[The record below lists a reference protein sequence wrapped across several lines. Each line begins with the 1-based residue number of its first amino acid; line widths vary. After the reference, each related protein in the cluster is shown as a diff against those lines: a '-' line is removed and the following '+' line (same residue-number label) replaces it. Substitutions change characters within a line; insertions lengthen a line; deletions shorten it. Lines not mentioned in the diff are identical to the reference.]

1 MGDNSLAYFARD
13 ISFRTSLLSLTF
25 GILTRNQAFYFTMS
39 STATQRTLLLALSG
53 VSLAAL
59 FIWYLRSKKGR
70 ATRRDLSVEDLKQSA
85 KTENVDSITVRR
97 SKPCEQASNH
107 IHRIKHSS
115 VNSEPSQKCGVVSET
130 PNIGVTLKMTTALE
144 SEPASKIDPSSASL
158 ISGTV
163 NGVEEGCV
171 IALKKTSNE
180 EELKQTEADSS
191 VSNGVQEEEQVCKK
205 AVDLELVLDVSH
217 QTEPEAFS
225 WSDEMERSYVESC
238 RKEEEEQ
245 RQQDVNAVNGGSGD
259 YATSDSPGLASQNSE
274 VSSQDSG
281 RATGGLAS
289 SLSPMDEAGDVL
301 PMYEFEIP
309 NTLVGLVIGIKG
321 KTIKELSSRTDVR
334 MLIRAH
340 HTPEK
345 VDTHQICQVRG
356 KREQINRCLQMLRR
370 RFPPARFPELN
381 LQPVLPPPIA
391 NNLFD
396 ALASQPSWLT
406 LPDAIPCEVVC
417 SSVIDPGHFFLQQP
431 THPSFSSLSHLDMY
445 MIRLYSQGSDI
456 PDLPKPCQTGLLCA
470 APVLGAWFR
479 AVTVSYYPENDE
491 VMLRFVDY
499 GGYTRLPRSDLR
511 QIRTDL
517 MSLPFQAIEC
527 YLAHVQPIDG
537 TWQWG
542 EAAFAH
548 FQKLCMGK
556 VINATVVG
564 FNVHD
569 KVPMVELTVLDE
581 ENKPIRVDKDLMDA
595 GFAKA
600 SDPSKLQK
608 VTSTKGRLLS
618 SNPTPMVAAV

>member
-1 MGDNSLAYFARD
+1 
-13 ISFRTSLLSLTF
+13 
-25 GILTRNQAFYFTMS
+25 MS
-39 STATQRTLLLALSG
+39 SAATQRSMLLALSG

-59 FIWYLRSKKGR
+59 FVWYLQSRKKRGSQIVLPKDVDINR
-70 ATRRDLSVEDLKQSA
+70 VTERDSVE
-85 KTENVDSITVRR
+85 RGY
-97 SKPCEQASNH
+97 SKSTDNLLDDNQQIRQQQLAASEASPCVGVISN
-107 IHRIKHSS
+107 S
-115 VNSEPSQKCGVVSET
+115 VGCDTAPT
-130 PNIGVTLKMTTALE
+130 MTTSLE
-144 SEPASKIDPSSASL
+144 CEKGTKILSNSTPPRPGIPDSVERDVEATFDEE
-158 ISGTV
+158 GERRKDAV
-163 NGVEEGCV
+163 NG
-171 IALKKTSNE
+171 
-180 EELKQTEADSS
+180 SS
-191 VSNGVQEEEQVCKK
+191 DESHPRENHVSK

-217 QTEPEAFS
+217 QSEPEAFS

-238 RKEEEEQ
+238 KKDEEEQ
-245 RQQDVNAVNGGSGD
+245 RHHVSSAATGGSTE

-289 SLSPMDEAGDVL
+289 SLSPMDDAGDVL

-334 MLIRAH
+334 MLIRQH

-381 LQPVLPPPIA
+381 LQPVLPPPLA
-391 NNLFD
+391 SNLFD

-479 AVTVSYYPENDE
+479 AVTVSYYPDNDE

-499 GGYTRLPRSDLR
+499 GGYTRLPRSELR

-569 KVPMVELTVLDE
+569 KVPMVELTVMDE
-581 ENKPIRVDKDLMDA
+581 DGKPIRVDKDLMEA

-608 VTSTKGRLLS
+608 VS
-618 SNPTPMVAAV
+618 SAKARPLATNTTPMVAAV